1 MSISVAQQPWEI
13 KPYMSSVMFDFA
25 TMGYNHK
32 EKLLFKMSTGKITHE
47 SKILEALPFYHL
59 YPYGH

>member
-1 MSISVAQQPWEI
+1 M
-13 KPYMSSVMFDFA
+13 MFDFA

-47 SKILEALPFYHL
+47 SKILEALPFHHL
-59 YPYGH
+59 YPYGHWDNNYYFFIVVKTK